1 MLGKRGQEEL
11 SFWAFSLVM
20 AAVVILSLA
29 FLIKEWGNRELFE
42 KEYVTRDLALVLDA
56 LQMSPGD
63 VELSFKNKFA
73 TDFSSGK
80 VSVGIGLDDRSS
92 TYTPVLE
99 TSGGQ
104 TEADLLIEKK
114 DGRITIKNA

>member
-11 SFWAFSLVM
+11 SFWAFALVM

-42 KEYVTRDLALVLDA
+42 KEYTTRDLALVLEA
-56 LQMSPGD
+56 MQMSPGD
-63 VELSFKNKFA
+63 AELNFKNKFA
-73 TDFSSGK
+73 TDFSSGR
-80 VSVGIGLDDRSS
+80 VSVGVGLVGRSS
-92 TYTPVLE
+92 MYMPILE
-99 TSGGQ
+99 VGDGH

-114 DGRITIKNA
+114 GDQITIKNA